1 MLMKLR
7 LLSANDVRQALP
19 MSECIG
25 LMKEAFS
32 QLSSGRAHVPLRCPV
47 PVPAHEGVTI
57 FMPAYLEQSGDLGA
71 KIVSVFPRN
80 LNSGLP
86 TIHAVVI
93 VIDSTTGVPS
103 ALIDGTYLTALRTGA
118 ASGAA
123 TDLLARRDA
132 RVAAVFGAGTQGRTQ
147 LEAVCTVRPIAQA
160 FVFDKDR
167 RQAEHY
173 VEEMRARGAPIPKE
187 IHAAASPSEAL
198 RRADILCT
206 ATTSTEPVF
215 EGKELRPGTHIN
227 AVGAYTPQM
236 QEVDAETIRR
246 AKVVIDFRAASL
258 AEAGDLII
266 PMKQGIVTEK
276 HIHAEIGEII
286 TGRKP
291 GRSSETEI
299 TYFKSV
305 GVAVQDVAAAR
316 RVLEKARTLSLGT
329 EVEL

>member
-1 MLMKLR
+1 MRLR

-19 MSECIG
+19 MGECIG
-25 LMKEAFS
+25 LMKEAFA

-80 LNSGLP
+80 LKSGLP

-103 ALIDGTYLTALRTGA
+103 ALMDGTYLTALRTGA
-118 ASGAA
+118 ASGVA
-123 TDLLARRDA
+123 TDLLSRKDA
-132 RVAAVFGAGTQGRTQ
+132 RVVAVFGAGTQGRTQ
-147 LEAVCTVRPIAQA
+147 LEAVCTVRPIAHA
-160 FVFDKDR
+160 LVFDKDR
-167 RQAEHY
+167 RQAERY
-173 VEEMRARGAPIPKE
+173 AEEMRSRGAPIPKQ
-187 IHAAASPSEAL
+187 IDIASSPSEAL

-246 AKVVIDFRAASL
+246 AKVVIDSREASL

-266 PMKQGIVTEK
+266 PMNQGIVSES
-276 HIHAEIGEII
+276 HIYGEIGEII
-286 TGRKP
+286 AGRKP
-291 GRSSETEI
+291 GRASKEEI

-316 RVLEKARTLSLGT
+316 RILENSGKLSLGT
-329 EVEL
+329 DVEL

>member
-1 MLMKLR
+1 MKLR
-7 LLSANDVRQALP
+7 LLSGNDVRQALP
-19 MSECIG
+19 MGECIG
-25 LMKEAFS
+25 LMKEAFA
-32 QLSSGRAHVPLRCPV
+32 QLSSGRAHVPLRCPI

-80 LNSGLP
+80 LKAGLP

-93 VIDSTTGVPS
+93 VIDSTTGRPS
-103 ALIDGTYLTALRTGA
+103 ALMDGTYLTALRTGA

-132 RVAAVFGAGTQGRTQ
+132 RVVAIFGAGTQGRTQ
-147 LEAVCTVRPIAQA
+147 LEAVCTARSITQV
-160 FVFDKDR
+160 FVFDKER
-167 RQAEHY
+167 KRAERF
-173 VEEMRARGAPIPKE
+173 VAEMGSRGAPIPEE
-187 IHAAASPSEAL
+187 IEIASSPAEAV

-236 QEVDAETIRR
+236 QEVDVETIRR
-246 AKVVIDFRAASL
+246 AKVVIDSRDASL
-258 AEAGDLII
+258 VEAGDLII
-266 PMKQGIVTEK
+266 PLRQGTITER
-276 HIHAEIGEII
+276 HIHAEIGEIVA
-286 TGRKP
+286 GRKP
-291 GRSSETEI
+291 GRTSEEEI

-316 RVLEKARTLSLGT
+316 RILEKAKELGLGT